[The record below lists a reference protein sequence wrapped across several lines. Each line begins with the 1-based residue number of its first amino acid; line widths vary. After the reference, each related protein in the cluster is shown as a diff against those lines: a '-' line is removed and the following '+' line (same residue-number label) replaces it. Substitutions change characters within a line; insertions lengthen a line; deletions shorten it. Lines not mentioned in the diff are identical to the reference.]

1 MESSSDGSDRKQV
14 VPAIAF
20 GDRLPGVIAPVRRAE
35 VEISPGSDPVAA
47 PQLWVAAVGPPRCS
61 TGRFCP
67 VAISA
72 LKGQAHKKHRWSGLG
87 ARDGNLNGSCEVVDG
102 SRSAVLSSF

>member
-1 MESSSDGSDRKQV
+1 VSTNRIRRIYGELERRLRQEAG

-47 PQLWVAAVGPPRCS
+47 PQL
-61 TGRFCP
+61 
-67 VAISA
+67 
-72 LKGQAHKKHRWSGLG
+72 
-87 ARDGNLNGSCEVVDG
+87 
-102 SRSAVLSSF
+102 

>member
-47 PQLWVAAVGPPRCS
+47 PQL
-61 TGRFCP
+61 
-67 VAISA
+67 
-72 LKGQAHKKHRWSGLG
+72 
-87 ARDGNLNGSCEVVDG
+87 
-102 SRSAVLSSF
+102 